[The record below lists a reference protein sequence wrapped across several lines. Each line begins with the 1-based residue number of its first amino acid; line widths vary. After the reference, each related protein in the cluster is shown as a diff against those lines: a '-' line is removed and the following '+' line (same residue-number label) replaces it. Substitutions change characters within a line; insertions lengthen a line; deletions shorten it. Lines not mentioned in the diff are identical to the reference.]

1 MASPKTVELS
11 SPACYASESY
21 YGDVPPP
28 TMTDPRELN
37 IAVIGA
43 GMTFTSEGGRGE
55 VVGRGSETYR

>member
-1 MASPKTVELS
+1 
-11 SPACYASESY
+11 
-21 YGDVPPP
+21 
-28 TMTDPRELN
+28 MTDPRELN